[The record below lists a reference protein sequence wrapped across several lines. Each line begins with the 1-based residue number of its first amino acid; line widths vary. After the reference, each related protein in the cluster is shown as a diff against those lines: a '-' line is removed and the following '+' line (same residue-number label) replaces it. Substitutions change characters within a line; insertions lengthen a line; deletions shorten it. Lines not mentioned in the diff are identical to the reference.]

1 MIKIIFPPQFSRIIG
16 TELTLEAEGNNLPEI
31 LSNLSDQQPA
41 LREHLFLKNG
51 KLSPFVAF
59 LIGSEKKLMNS
70 ASAATMTINPNE
82 TIELI
87 LPMAGG

>member
-1 MIKIIFPPQFSRIIG
+1 MVKIIFPPQFSRIIG
-16 TELTLEAEGNNLPEI
+16 TELSLEAEGKSLPEI
-31 LSNLSDQQPA
+31 LSHLSDQQPA

-59 LIGSEKKLMNS
+59 LIGSEKKLYNS
-70 ASAATMTINPNE
+70 ASAATMIINDNE
-82 TIELI
+82 IVELI